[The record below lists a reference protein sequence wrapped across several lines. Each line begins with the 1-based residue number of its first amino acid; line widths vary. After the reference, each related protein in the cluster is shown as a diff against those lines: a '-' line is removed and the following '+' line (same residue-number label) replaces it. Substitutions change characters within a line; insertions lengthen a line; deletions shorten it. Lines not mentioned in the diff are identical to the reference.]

1 MKYYDSFELAQL
13 RGEEQFH
20 LKEEEYETATMKMVK
35 KSHEL
40 DGFVAREMA
49 RKLAKKQVEE
59 DIAARKGKIP
69 EWYEIEDDEED
80 DEIPF

>member
-1 MKYYDSFELAQL
+1 MIDNFELNQL

-20 LKEEEYETATMKMVK
+20 LEEEEAYETATMKMAK
-35 KSHEL
+35 EFHEL
-40 DGFVAREMA
+40 DGFVAKEIA

-59 DIAARKGKIP
+59 SLSARKGKIP

>member
-1 MKYYDSFELAQL
+1 MMDNFELAQL

-20 LKEEEYETATMKMVK
+20 LEEEEFYGVATMKIVK
-35 KSHEL
+35 QSHEL
-40 DGFVAREMA
+40 DGLFIRELAR
-49 RKLAKKQVEE
+49 KQVEE
-59 DIAARKGKIP
+59 NLASRKGKIP